1 MKYLKKFNE
10 SVDIYNGLT
19 KEDFDDFFV
28 DITDDRWDIRTQF
41 KKELCRGTGPIPM
54 GAKFK
59 IVPVIYVYLKKD
71 HIEPTNAAK
80 ANNYLKRYLEN
91 DKLFREVIDVTNN
104 RLGDYGFYIHDIS
117 IVNNNEITILIYKI

>member
-1 MKYLKKFNE
+1 MTSLQTVQSHPA
-10 SVDIYNGLT
+10 SVDAY
-19 KEDFDDFFV
+19 
-28 DITDDRWDIRTQF
+28 IRHGWS
-41 KKELCRGTGPIPM
+41 LVPIPM
-54 GAKFK
+54 GTKFK
-59 IVPVIYVYLKKD
+59 IVPVIYVYLNKN